1 MQEPSEYSEKQLG
14 ILREKIRQLGLE
26 TIKDGQFI
34 RCIMCA
40 PKVSVELECTMCFTT
55 KRVDDFAK
63 IQRKDRETAVSHK
76 KRIQWCWADKFCRRV
91 RNVC

>member
-14 ILREKIRQLGLE
+14 ILRDKIRKLGLDTVNNGE
-26 TIKDGQFI
+26 FI

-40 PKVSVELECTMCFTT
+40 PKVAVELECTMCFTI

-63 IQRKDRETAVSHK
+63 IQRKDRETAVSCK
-76 KRIQWCWADKFCRRV
+76 KSISV
-91 RNVC
+91 VLS

>member
-1 MQEPSEYSEKQLG
+1 MQEPSEYSEKQLS
-14 ILREKIRQLGLE
+14 ILREKIRKLGLN
-26 TIKDGQFI
+26 TVKDGEFI

-40 PKVSVELECTMCFTT
+40 PKVSVELECTMCFTI

-76 KRIQWCWADKFCRRV
+76 KRISV
-91 RNVC
+91 VLH